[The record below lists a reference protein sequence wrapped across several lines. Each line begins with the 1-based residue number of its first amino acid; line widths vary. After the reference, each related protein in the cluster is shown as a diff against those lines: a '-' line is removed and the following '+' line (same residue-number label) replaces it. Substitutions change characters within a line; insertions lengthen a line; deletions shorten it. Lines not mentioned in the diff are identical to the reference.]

1 MVNVKFEELKAKD
14 HLPSPK
20 GLALKIIQLTLK
32 EDVTT
37 HEIAH
42 AIKTDPALSGRLIK
56 MANVL
61 MSYQTRPI
69 VSITDAVMSL
79 GLSIVRNMV
88 LSLSLV
94 EGGRD
99 GACRKFDYQN
109 FWSQSLLT
117 AIAAKNFVE
126 GRRMG
131 ASEEMFILGLLGQV
145 GSLGLATAY
154 PQEYSLILE
163 KVGAVDTDAILIDL
177 ECAEFGLDHNKLTKE
192 MLADWGLPPVFQI
205 AALHHE
211 NPTLSNLAE
220 GNRNWNILN
229 VLHIANYFSK
239 VCLSHEQQRH
249 KMVSQLIM
257 IAARHGLETDVFTE
271 LADKTVQEWL
281 ELSKLFGIRSAEI
294 PLFNDILQA
303 ELPAELEALD
313 DDGAPEI
320 SLETCYALRILLVE
334 DDYATALV
342 LKRLLTKAGHAVA
355 TAGDGMEALSM
366 LDKFMPQLIITDW
379 HMPKMNGIEFCKAL
393 RYSKSWRNVH
403 VFVMVA
409 QENLNRI
416 GEIFEAGATD
426 YLPKP
431 VNSKVLGARLSVTQR
446 MVQLQDER
454 EEEHKQIR
462 TIAAQLAA
470 SNQRLQQMALTDVLT
485 ELPNRRH
492 ANDYLEQQWAMAER
506 SDRPLSCMS
515 IDVDFFKKVND
526 TYGHKVGD
534 DVLKHVAQILRSS
547 ARKQDMV
554 CRYGGEEFLVIC
566 PDAQLDQA
574 YQYAERLRQNVAAEN
589 GPMNLTVTVSIG
601 VASKAPALL
610 NAEMLLQLADKRL
623 YMAKEMGRNRTVG
636 N

>member
-20 GLALKIIQLTLK
+20 GMALKIIQLTLK

-249 KMVSQLIM
+249 KMAQKLIVS
-257 IAARHGLETDVFTE
+257 AARLGFEADIFTE
-271 LADKTVQEWL
+271 LGDKTVQEWR
-281 ELSKLFGIRSAEI
+281 EWSKLFGIRSIEM
-294 PLFNDILQA
+294 PLFKEILQA
-303 ELPAELEALD
+303 SSPTELDLLD
-313 DDGAPEI
+313 VGAPEM
-320 SLETCYALRILLVE
+320 SLETSYALRILLVE
-334 DDYATALV
+334 DDYATTLV
-342 LKRLLTKAGHAVA
+342 LKLLLTKAGHTVA
-355 TAGDGMEALSM
+355 TAGNGIEALSM
-366 LDKFMPQLIITDW
+366 VDKFMPQLVITDW
-379 HMPKMNGIEFCKAL
+379 HMPEMNGIEFCKML
-393 RYSKSWRNVH
+393 RHNELWRNIH
-403 VFVMVA
+403 VFIMMT
-409 QENLNRI
+409 QENTDRL
-416 GEIFEAGATD
+416 GEMFEVGIND
-426 YLPKP
+426 YLIKP
-431 VNSKVLGARLSVTQR
+431 INSKVLGARLCVAQR
-446 MVQLQDER
+446 MVQLQDELKD
-454 EEEHKQIR
+454 EHQQLRIV
-462 TIAAQLAA
+462 AAQLAA

-492 ANDYLEQQWAMAER
+492 ANEYLDQQWAMAER
-506 SDRPLSCMS
+506 SGRPLSCIMVD
-515 IDVDFFKKVND
+515 IDYFKKVND
-526 TYGHKVGD
+526 IYGHKVGD
-534 DVLKHVAQILRSS
+534 DVLKQVAQVLRSS

-554 CRYGGEEFLVIC
+554 CRFGGEEFLVIC
-566 PDAQLDQA
+566 PDAPADQA
-574 YQYAERLRQNVAAEN
+574 YQYAERLRKNVAAEKTKTDL
-589 GPMNLTVTVSIG
+589 MVTISLG
-601 VASKAPALL
+601 VASKKTTLI
-610 NAEMLLQLADKRL
+610 NSEMLLQLADKRL
-623 YMAKEMGRNRTVG
+623 YMAKKIGRNQTVG
-636 N
+636 D

>member
-20 GLALKIIQLTLK
+20 GMALKIIQLTLK

-37 HEIAH
+37 QEIAH

-94 EGGRD
+94 EGSRD

-109 FWSQSLLT
+109 FWSQSLLM

-131 ASEEMFILGLLGQV
+131 AAEEMFILGLLGQV

-163 KVGAVDTDAILIDL
+163 KAQAVDTNTTLIDL
-177 ECAEFGLDHNKLTKE
+177 ERTEFGLDHNQLSKE
-192 MLADWGLPPVFQI
+192 MLADWGLPQVFQI
-205 AALHHE
+205 AILHHE
-211 NPTLSNLAE
+211 NPALSDLAE
-220 GNRNWNILN
+220 GNRSWHILN
-229 VLHIANYFSK
+229 TLHIASYFSK
-239 VCLSHEQQRH
+239 ACLSHERQRH
-249 KMVSQLIM
+249 KMVQKLILS
-257 IAARHGLETDVFTE
+257 AARLGLEADVFTE
-271 LADKTVQEWL
+271 LGDKTVQEWR
-281 ELSKLFGIRSAEI
+281 EWSKLFGIHSTDI
-294 PLFNDILQA
+294 PLFKDILQA
-303 ELPAELEALD
+303 TPPTELEILD
-313 DDGAPEI
+313 IGTPEI

-334 DDYATALV
+334 DDYATTLV
-342 LKRLLTKAGHAVA
+342 LKHLLTKAGHTVA
-355 TAGDGMEALSM
+355 TAGDGVEALSM
-366 LDKFMPQLIITDW
+366 LDKFIPQLIITDW

-393 RYSKSWRNVH
+393 RHNELWRNIH
-403 VFVMVA
+403 VFVMMT
-409 QENLNRI
+409 QENSDRME
-416 GEIFEAGATD
+416 EIFEAGASD
-426 YLPKP
+426 YLTKP
-431 VNSKVLGARLSVTQR
+431 VNSKVLGARLCVTQR
-446 MVQLQDER
+446 MVQLQ
-454 EEEHKQIR
+454 EELKVEHQQLR

-506 SDRPLSCMS
+506 SGRPLSCM
-515 IDVDFFKKVND
+515 IVDVDFFKKVND

-534 DVLKHVAQILRSS
+534 DVLKQVAQILRSS

-554 CRYGGEEFLVIC
+554 CRFGGEEFLVIC
-566 PDAQLDQA
+566 PDAQADQA
-574 YQYAERLRQNVAAEN
+574 YQYAERLRQNVAAGN
-589 GPMNLTVTVSIG
+589 THLNLIVTISVG

-610 NAEMLLQLADKRL
+610 NAEMLLQLADKHL
-623 YMAKEMGRNRTVG
+623 FMAKEMGRNCTVG
-636 N
+636 H